1 MAGIVNPV
9 PGRFA
14 TLAAGIAS
22 LGIVASSFAA
32 GSVDVASQRSRLTIS
47 QEPKDAQHIVFVQK
61 TMAAA
66 QTKANPN
73 ESREVTVVGQ
83 IGGMP
88 NVWPDLH
95 PNFPWY
101 EKQASFF
108 VVDKKIAAMFAEHA
122 KHHGGKS
129 SNCAF
134 CQSLAAKNAT
144 AVAVVNLVDENGE
157 IIRMDTRQLLGLK
170 DNQTVVIHGKA
181 RLLGGSMLVID
192 ADGVYSSPLKK

>member
-1 MAGIVNPV
+1 MRNSAY
-9 PGRFA
+9 FA
-14 TLAAGIAS
+14 ALAIIGTASLALAAGS
-22 LGIVASSFAA
+22 LDPA
-32 GSVDVASQRSRLTIS
+32 GQRSRLTMKE
-47 QEPKDAQHIVFVQK
+47 EPKDAQQILFVQK

-66 QTKANPN
+66 QSKANPA
-73 ESREVTVVGQ
+73 ETREVTVVGQ

-95 PNFPWY
+95 PTFPWY

-122 KHHGGKS
+122 KHHGGNS

-134 CQSLAAKNAT
+134 CQSLAAKNAH
-144 AVAVVNLVDENGE
+144 AVAVVNLIDENGE
-157 IIRMDTRQLLGLK
+157 IIRLDARELLGLK
-170 DNQTVVIHGKA
+170 ENQTVVIRGKA

-192 ADGVYSSPLKK
+192 ADGVYPSQPKK

>member
-1 MAGIVNPV
+1 MARLANSVFVRILV
-9 PGRFA
+9 
-14 TLAAGIAS
+14 LAAVLAPLAVVVNS
-22 LGIVASSFAA
+22 YAA
-32 GSVDVASQRSRLTIS
+32 GSLDPASQRSRLTMKE
-47 QEPKDAQHIVFVQK
+47 EPKDAQQIVFVQK

-73 ESREVTVVGQ
+73 ETREVTVVGQ

-95 PNFPWY
+95 PTFPWY

-108 VVDKKIAAMFAEHA
+108 VVDKKIAGTFAEHA
-122 KHHGGKS
+122 KHHGGNS

-144 AVAVVNLVDENGE
+144 AVAVINLVDENGE
-157 IIRMDTRQLLGLK
+157 IIRVDARELLGLK
-170 DNQTVVIHGKA
+170 ENQTVVIRGKA

-192 ADGVYSSPLKK
+192 ADGVYARAK

>member
-1 MAGIVNPV
+1 MPKSLSAAFRTRLPLNVIAL
-9 PGRFA
+9 A
-14 TLAAGIAS
+14 TVFVAS
-22 LGIVASSFAA
+22 LALAA
-32 GSVDVASQRSRLTIS
+32 GSVDVASHRSRLTIS
-47 QEPKDAQHIVFVQK
+47 QEPKNAQQILSVQK

-66 QTKANPN
+66 RTKANPN

-88 NVWPDLH
+88 NVWPDEH

-108 VVDKKIAAMFAEHA
+108 VVDTKIAAMFAEHA
-122 KHHGGKS
+122 KHHGGNS

-144 AVAVVNLVDENGE
+144 AIAVVNLVDENGE
-157 IIRMDTRQLLGLK
+157 IIRMDTRELLGLK
-170 DNQTVVIHGKA
+170 DNQMVVVHGKA

-192 ADGVYSSPLKK
+192 ADGVYSSRQK